1 MTDTNEPKYKVGDIV
16 EVDQGDIHWI
26 GRVTGLG
33 LNSVFLSTGIN
44 ANDDDENLEFDLS
57 MIRSKVAIYELP
69 DKPQYCKDCEHTKR
83 DERFKDKPWILRFSC
98 VHLEWLKKSG
108 FYMDEF
114 DNDISEYVIDKLQ
127 PPPNC
132 HCFTKRQP
140 KESK

>member
-1 MTDTNEPKYKVGDIV
+1 
-16 EVDQGDIHWI
+16 
-26 GRVTGLG
+26 
-33 LNSVFLSTGIN
+33 
-44 ANDDDENLEFDLS
+44 
-57 MIRSKVAIYELP
+57 MIVAIEIKSTEECPIRRFPEMDYCNILLKRCIGLESLDCPMRAIRCETCGVATYELP